1 MSSESNDSSLKLIT
15 FLSLALTL
23 MDLCVMF
30 TNVLMIC
37 LLNRQRN
44 INNNEI
50 ETQLMNSKNER
61 TNSQKGENAFTEPL
75 YD

>member
-44 INNNEI
+44 VNNNEI
-50 ETQLMNSKNER
+50 ETRLMNSKNEH
-61 TNSQKGENAFTEPL
+61 TNSQKSENAYVEPL